1 MAKESE
7 GQEKTEQATPKKLKE
22 GRDEGQV
29 AKSMEINSFAIFTSG
44 LLLLYITQ
52 QFLSSQMSTMSKHL
66 FNNLD
71 TLSINVNT
79 IQEFAKTGFF
89 FFIITIAPVFFGLF
103 IIAFVASASQTG
115 INFSAKALAPKF
127 NKLNPFENIKNI
139 FFSSSSLVELS
150 KSLLKLIAVGGFA
163 FLVIKDLVKTS
174 TSLMGLTIE
183 EIVNF
188 MIQSALSFLIKI
200 SLVYAVI
207 AAIDFI
213 FQKHKFKQ
221 EMMMTKQEV
230 KEEHKQTDGDPLIK
244 SRIKR
249 QQFQMAKNRMMKDVP
264 KADVIITNPTH
275 YAIAIKYDIQKDGAP
290 KVVAKG
296 VDLVAQRIKEI
307 AIEYNIPMHEDR
319 QLARALYKMCEIGD
333 QIPHSLFQAVAQVLA
348 YVYKLRDESKRR
360 SII

>member
-1 MAKESE
+1 MAKESD

-22 GRDEGQV
+22 SRDEGQV

-44 LLLLYITQ
+44 LLLLFITQ
-52 QFLSSQMSTMSKHL
+52 NFLSSQMSSMSKHL

-71 TLSINVNT
+71 SLSISINT
-79 IQEFAKTGFF
+79 VQEFAKTGFF
-89 FFIITIAPVFFGLF
+89 FFIITVAPVFLGLF

-115 INFSAKALAPKF
+115 LNFSAKALAPKF
-127 NKLNPFENIKNI
+127 NKLNPFTNIKNI
-139 FFSSSSLVELS
+139 FFSSSSAVELS

-163 FLVIKDLVKTS
+163 YLVIKDLVKTS
-174 TSLMGLTIE
+174 TSLMGLTVE
-183 EIVNF
+183 EIVNS
-188 MIQSALSFLIKI
+188 MIHSALTLLIKI

-213 FQKHKFKQ
+213 FQKHKFKK

-230 KEEHKQTDGDPLIK
+230 KEENKQVEGDPLIK

-249 QQFQMAKNRMMKDVP
+249 QQLQMAKNRMMQDVP

-275 YAIAIKYDIQKDGAP
+275 YAIAIKYDMQKDGAP
-290 KVVAKG
+290 RVLAKG
-296 VDLVAQRIKEI
+296 VDLVAQKIKEI
-307 AIEYNIPMHEDR
+307 ALEHNIPMHEDR
-319 QLARALYKMCEIGD
+319 QLARALYKTCDIGD
-333 QIPHSLFQAVAQVLA
+333 QIPNSLFQAVAQVLA